1 MLRSVLPKKNP
12 TAHGKDLSSDSA
24 NATTND
30 FIPYMFSM
38 FGSLEQEKPLRLKM
52 PDGGYPKI
60 KTPPR
65 VWEHPWGLGAND
77 QYLSHTPATTLH
89 HCQPIGVPRS
99 KLLTDEENPSLSDSG
114 EGFIYP
120 SLSRRPLPT
129 RQRYLSR

>member
-1 MLRSVLPKKNP
+1 VLPKKNP
-12 TAHGKDLSSDSA
+12 PAHGKDLSSDSA

-52 PDGGYPKI
+52 PDGWYPKI

-99 KLLTDEENPSLSDSG
+99 KLLTDESAYNRMARAVNPYGDG
-114 EGFIYP
+114 HAAERIVKIVHDFFFKGKG
-120 SLSRRPLPT
+120 
-129 RQRYLSR
+129 

>member
-1 MLRSVLPKKNP
+1 VLPKKKP
-12 TAHGKDLSSDSA
+12 TAHGKGLSSDSA
-24 NATTND
+24 SATTND

-52 PDGGYPKI
+52 PDGWYPKI

-120 SLSRRPLPT
+120 SLSRRPST
-129 RQRYLSR
+129 TKRRRLSR